1 MAGKSSEERD
11 PRVPE
16 LLEAGPGE
24 LEAEV
29 ATGGVTLPEPRTLDR
44 GAAKRELRRQI
55 AKLERELADTFV
67 TAFPRRGIDVR
78 GLGHAGGGPR
88 MLGVAELERIWDG
101 LALKLSDG
109 VPSSPPRR
117 RRGGEPGPA
126 GAQLIADPQAYP
138 WVRISNEDVGERGCG
153 HYHSRPRW
161 GILGMLVG
169 WWRVKVSSGCPLAAG
184 RRPAAPA
191 LN

>member
-1 MAGKSSEERD
+1 MARKSSEERD

-29 ATGGVTLPEPRTLDR
+29 ATGGATVREPRTLDR
-44 GAAKRELRRQI
+44 SVAKRELRRQI
-55 AKLERELADTFV
+55 ARLERQLADTFV
-67 TAFPRRGIDVR
+67 TAFPRRGIEVS
-78 GLGHAGGGPR
+78 GLGPAGGGPR
-88 MLGVAELERIWDG
+88 MLGLAELERIRDG
-101 LALKLSDG
+101 LALKLSDARAELG
-109 VPSSPPRR
+109 RR
-117 RRGGEPGPA
+117 VDAEEANRGLRERM
-126 GAQLIADPQAYP
+126 IADPQAYP

-169 WWRVKVSSGCPLAAG
+169 WWRVKVSSGCPLATG
-184 RRPAAPA
+184 RRLAAPA